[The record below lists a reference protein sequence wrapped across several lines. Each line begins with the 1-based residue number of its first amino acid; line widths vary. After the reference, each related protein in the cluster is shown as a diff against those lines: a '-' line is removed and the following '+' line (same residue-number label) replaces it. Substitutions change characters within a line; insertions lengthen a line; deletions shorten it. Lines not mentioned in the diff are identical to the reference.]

1 MTAAA
6 LLFDQT
12 FKFDPEWFLGIHQ
25 HWKCPKVVHNPDSWW
40 LLLLRRRCLPF
51 AQLPHHLRRQLVRM
65 RPRQQRAWAWWQ
77 SWVPR
82 WSNVKGQWGAGLAQ
96 FNKNALKTG
105 RYVIIYYHKHYI
117 YTYIICRLHITCRFY
132 KFILYTLYMISI
144 YIHKNIYIY
153 IYILTSIWA
162 PSLSFDLEPRLFVVS
177 FFLGKWSRWNPKILG
192 LEALNHTFHCFRQEK
207 GGWKGC
213 IFSRT

>member
-51 AQLPHHLRRQLVRM
+51 AQLPHHLRRQLLRM

-117 YTYIICRLHITCRFY
+117 YTYTYIICRLHITCRFY

-177 FFLGKWSRWNPKILG
+177 FFLGS
-192 LEALNHTFHCFRQEK
+192 EADEIQRFWVLRLWTTRFTVSAKKRGVEGMHFL
-207 GGWKGC
+207 
-213 IFSRT
+213 